1 MLVVSRQSSAVSSD
15 GARAGTRRGRL
26 CCLPVLLALVVGTPA
41 GAQTVGMAVEAPLG
55 GYFRAGKWIPL
66 SCTLTNQGPP
76 ADVQVKAQMRD
87 FGQNPVQR
95 SYELSVSLPSP
106 ANRRYSMYVMPP
118 GPYAVRPLEIQLLHA
133 RRVIGKQEQALRT
146 LNDGDR
152 LVAVI
157 ASEEGGFGGLSGT
170 RAPGGQARGGYPP
183 GYGAP
188 PGASGGPNQG
198 QVQVAYVK
206 PELAPDRAIGYEIAD
221 LIILSGVTSALSP
234 AQETAL
240 AQWVKAGGT
249 LVVTGGA
256 ETGALRTPAMRALLP
271 VEITGT
277 LTMDSVGELGAAA
290 VRNRLTGGSSQ
301 SPGDAAGTPPRPSR
315 FVASACRPKPGARS
329 LWVRPGVPILSAW
342 DVGAGQVAFLAADPS
357 RPPLRGWEGLTSLWR
372 GFLFRT
378 SPATQF
384 LSMIESTVQL
394 GGSPGYY
401 YYGQPPALANA
412 CLQVSQMDVPGFAF
426 IGLFL
431 LAYIVALV
439 PVNYFVLKRR
449 DRREMAWVTTPGI
462 VFLFSGLAYLI
473 GYGTKGGQI
482 VVAQAGIVE
491 AWAGRSAAPALTYLG
506 LFSPRKTRYD
516 FAAEEGAVPL
526 RPVDT
531 DDSSRRPLRTIQG
544 DTFGLKDVPID
555 MWDMGLFRGDSVVD
569 LGEGFQA
576 DLKLVGGKLV
586 GKVTNRSPFDLE
598 DAVLL
603 TGGQLGFYWG
613 PLRRGQSRTVAVPW
627 TGAITGGILPTA
639 ALQTVRGRGAPA
651 RMRRALIEPLT
662 SGGGPPGGYPG
673 APGGYPGGPPGGVL
687 AGRGLGHPVLVGW
700 VTRPLVP
707 ARVDGR
713 PVREQTAH
721 LFIVHLPAR

>member
-1 MLVVSRQSSAVSSD
+1 MPVVRRPSAAMGPCPSSCGPAS
-15 GARAGTRRGRL
+15 RRGRACHIPARLLL
-26 CCLPVLLALVVGTPA
+26 CVLLALFAAVPA

-76 ADVQVKAQMRD
+76 ADVQVTAQMRD
-87 FGQNPVQR
+87 YGQKSVQR
-95 SYELSVSLPSP
+95 TYELSVSLPSP

-118 GPYAVRPLEIQLLHA
+118 GAYAVRPLEVQLLHA
-133 RRVIGKQEQALRT
+133 RRVIGRQEQALRP

-157 ASEEGGFGGLSGT
+157 TGEEGGFGGLSGT
-170 RAPGGQARGGYPP
+170 RAPGGQRPRSGPPP
-183 GYGAP
+183 GYGP
-188 PGASGGPNQG
+188 QGANQG

-221 LIILSGVTSALSP
+221 LVILSGVTTALTP
-234 AQETAL
+234 AQEAAL
-240 AQWVKAGGT
+240 SQWVKAGGT

-256 ETGALRTPAMRALLP
+256 ETGSLQSPALRALLP

-277 LTMDSVGELGAAA
+277 VTLDSVGELGSAAGRRGLGA
-290 VRNRLTGGSSQ
+290 GSS
-301 SPGDAAGTPPRPSR
+301 STPGEGATAPPRSGR

-342 DVGAGQVAFLAADPS
+342 DVGAGQVAFLAADPA

-372 GFLFRT
+372 GFLSRP
-378 SPATQF
+378 SPATHF
-384 LSMIESTVQL
+384 LTAIDATGQL
-394 GGSPGYY
+394 GGMPSYY
-401 YYGQPPALANA
+401 RYGQPPAPASA

-439 PVNYFVLKRR
+439 PVNYFFLKRR
-449 DRREMAWVTTPGI
+449 DRRELAWVTTPVI
-462 VFLFSGLAYLI
+462 VLLFSGLAYVI

-526 RPVDT
+526 RPVDI
-531 DDSSRRPLRTIQG
+531 DDASRRPLRVIQG
-544 DTFGLKDVPID
+544 DTFALKDVPID
-555 MWDMGLFRGDSVVD
+555 MWDMGLFRGDSVVE

-576 DLKLVGGKLV
+576 DLKLTNGKIVGR
-586 GKVTNRSPFDLE
+586 VTNRSPFDLE

-603 TGGQLGFYWG
+603 TGGATGVYWG
-613 PLRRGQSRTVAVPW
+613 PFRRGQTRTVAIPW
-627 TGAITGGILPTA
+627 TGAVTGGILPAA
-639 ALQTVRGRGAPA
+639 ALQTVRGGGAPA
-651 RMRRALIEPLT
+651 RMRRALVEPLT
-662 SGGGPPGGYPG
+662 TWGGGPPGYGGG
-673 APGGYPGGPPGGVL
+673 AP
-687 AGRGLGHPVLVGW
+687 AGRGPGHPVLLGW

-721 LFIVHLPAR
+721 LFIVHLPAK